1 VTRRSTAEPP
11 VLTGASDDVEPDP
24 ESVARA
30 ICLRL
35 LTGAP
40 RTRVE
45 LATAMRKRGVPD
57 DVAEQVLDRF
67 VDVNLIDDAAFAEGY
82 VESRH
87 RERGLARTALR
98 HELRR
103 KGVDEETAAAALDGL
118 DPEQERATAAALVRR
133 RLAATAGMPSD
144 KRTARLAGMLA
155 RKGYPAGTAYRVVR
169 EALAAEGVD
178 LDGSVVGVDL
188 D

>member
-1 VTRRSTAEPP
+1 MTRRSATEPP
-11 VLTGASDDVEPDP
+11 ALTGATDDAEPDP

-40 RTRVE
+40 RTRAE

-57 DVAEQVLDRF
+57 HVAEQVLDRF

-82 VESRH
+82 VESRQ

-103 KGVDEETAAAALDGL
+103 KGVDEETAAAALDAL
-118 DPEQERATAAALVRR
+118 DPEQERATAMALVRR
-133 RLAATAGMPSD
+133 RLTSTAGMAPD
-144 KRTARLAGMLA
+144 KRTARLVGMLA

-169 EALAAEGVD
+169 EVLAAEGVD
-178 LDGSVVGVDL
+178 VEGSVVGVDL